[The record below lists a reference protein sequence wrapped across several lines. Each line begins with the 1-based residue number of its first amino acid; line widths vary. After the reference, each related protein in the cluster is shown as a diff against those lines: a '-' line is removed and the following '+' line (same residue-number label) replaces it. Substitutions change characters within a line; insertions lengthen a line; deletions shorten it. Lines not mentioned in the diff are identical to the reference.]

1 MHQHIFSHPTV
12 IQISHPTLVKV
23 RLLNDIDDLLVL
35 ASLSNPLFEMI
46 VSQVD
51 GVAATLISRQQA
63 FVSIDF
69 EKVQHIADR
78 YDVTRLVGQGVR
90 LYSRMAVAPRI
101 CIEQL
106 KQGIDIIIQADG
118 EVYFTVYENMPFEL
132 IPLEQD
138 LRLLCEP
145 QVLVSAKT
153 ILGQKPL
160 HSESSAALAVH
171 ISEVEQVRRDIAD
184 YMRGESG
191 KIHPGVSTE
200 LLKLDHL
207 LQNKRQWLMRTYH
220 QSLERPSLSRASN
233 QASLDVE
240 KLQQKLE
247 CYNLLAP
254 SDVTE
259 LVNQLSDDDN

>member
-1 MHQHIFSHPTV
+1 MHQHICSHPRV
-12 IQISHPTLVKV
+12 IQINQPTIVKV
-23 RLLNDIDDLLVL
+23 CLLDNIDDLLVL

-46 VSQVD
+46 ISQVD
-51 GVAATLISRQQA
+51 GVEATLILRQQS
-63 FVSIDF
+63 FVSIEF
-69 EKVQHIADR
+69 EKAQHVAER
-78 YDVTRLVGQGVR
+78 FDVNRHVGQGVR
-90 LYSRMAVAPRI
+90 LYSRMAFAPRI

-106 KQGIDIIIQADG
+106 KKGFDIILQVDG
-118 EVYFTVYENMPFEL
+118 DVYFTVIENMPFEL

-145 QVLVSAKT
+145 QVLVVAKT
-153 ILGQKPL
+153 ILGQKPS
-160 HSESSAALAVH
+160 HGESSAALALH
-171 ISEVEQVRRDIAD
+171 ISEVEHVRRDIAD

-200 LLKLDHL
+200 LLKLDLL

-233 QASLDVE
+233 EASLDIE

-259 LVNQLSDDDN
+259 LVNQLSDDEN